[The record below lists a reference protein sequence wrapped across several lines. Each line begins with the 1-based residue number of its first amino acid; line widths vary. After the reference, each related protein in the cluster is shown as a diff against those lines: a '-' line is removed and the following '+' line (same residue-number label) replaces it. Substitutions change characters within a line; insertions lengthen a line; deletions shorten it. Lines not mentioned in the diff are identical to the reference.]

1 MVFKGYKYAHSF
13 ALALLCCLAWCTAS
27 GAETARSGVSDRENT
42 IIYGYSSQLF
52 HDVDPKDLTGLI
64 EIFARM
70 TERKMKSG
78 LKTSVVVYKSLS
90 ATEKALSRGEV
101 DVLVMIPEEFASLRT
116 TYRLEPILS
125 ADYGDHFY
133 NELLLL
139 VREGSGITE
148 IGQLRGKRLLIDVGQ
163 QGTIPMKWLDSL
175 LTARL
180 SSNAKGFFG
189 SIDENS
195 KSSKVIMPVFFGQ
208 VDACLVS
215 RNSYNISAELNPQ
228 LGRQLR
234 VLEQSPG
241 FVTGIIAVRKGLE
254 KAKRDATVKVLT
266 EMYTDPK
273 GKQIMS
279 LFRINRLVPFM
290 PEHIVSV
297 TKVIREHQETTNRV
311 AKRK

>member
-1 MVFKGYKYAHSF
+1 MR
-13 ALALLCCLAWCTAS
+13 TAS
-27 GAETARSGVSDRENT
+27 HPG
-42 IIYGYSSQLF
+42 SSCRF
-52 HDVDPKDLTGLI
+52 
-64 EIFARM
+64 
-70 TERKMKSG
+70 
-78 LKTSVVVYKSLS
+78 
-90 ATEKALSRGEV
+90 
-101 DVLVMIPEEFASLRT
+101 
-116 TYRLEPILS
+116 
-125 ADYGDHFY
+125 
-133 NELLLL
+133 
-139 VREGSGITE
+139 
-148 IGQLRGKRLLIDVGQ
+148 
-163 QGTIPMKWLDSL
+163 
-175 LTARL
+175 
-180 SSNAKGFFG
+180 
-189 SIDENS
+189 
-195 KSSKVIMPVFFGQ
+195 FFGQ

-254 KAKRDATVKVLT
+254 KANRDAIMKILT

-273 GKQIMS
+273 GKQIMT